1 MSLDGSGSSHGPLT
15 EDQQTTSANK
25 IASHSPHLSSTN
37 GIEITPMTS
46 PGPDSSRQ
54 EADVGDM
61 SLPAEQRRHLLEL
74 ESSFKIDS
82 DLRTTPEEESS
93 MMSGRI
99 GDMRPPPLPPVGM
112 SRRGLQRT
120 PSSISNHSKIRSG
133 AATPT
138 TIAGSKED
146 LRGKKILADTEET
159 TSPFADS
166 AAFSPLQTPVP
177 TSETDSEPNLS
188 SSPTLAAQARSSNR
202 SSISLAAAFLPN
214 SSHEPS
220 PEEIGLAIDRRP
232 STVSTK
238 GEGYYGSL
246 GSEEATSAVR
256 PTGSVRG
263 RGLSSN
269 SSSNLVGGSTSG
281 THRRRPKFLRSR
293 QSSQRSSVSSI
304 GDTGMEAGD
313 DGASTITAI
322 EGGGVLSR
330 STSLGSI
337 ASGITGIAGAGSIR
351 GTEGLFG
358 NMSTAAER
366 ALARLDEEEKNSRRG
381 SVADGNEASGP
392 KDDAVPE
399 PTTPKSQKPP
409 LPPTDTVITAQVKSV
424 HVPATVAREYRA
436 GHLAPMQTPGSP
448 SKRGGPGATPAPGQG
463 KNMTLKEQSTIID
476 RLQKENFDLKIK
488 VFYLNEKL
496 EKRSD
501 EGVKEMMKENVDMKV
516 KLAEGM
522 RERKS
527 LKRRIKELEKK
538 IQEMGGEKEGKED
551 GEDNITELWELK
563 ERVERYEVEI
573 EELSRREKEREDRMR
588 EEISRKGAA
597 GGERAEEIVSYTRSL
612 F

>member
-1 MSLDGSGSSHGPLT
+1 MSFDGSGSSRGPLT
-15 EDQQTTSANK
+15 EDQQATSANDV
-25 IASHSPHLSSTN
+25 ASHSPNVSSTN
-37 GIEITPMTS
+37 GVEITLLTS

-54 EADVGDM
+54 EVDMGDM

-82 DLRTTPEEESS
+82 DLGTTPEEESS
-93 MMSGRI
+93 TISGRI
-99 GDMRPPPLPPVGM
+99 GDMGPPPLPPAGVP
-112 SRRGLQRT
+112 RRGLQRT
-120 PSSISNHSKIRSG
+120 PSSISNHRKLRSG

-138 TIAGSKED
+138 TIVGSRED
-146 LRGKKILADTEET
+146 LRGKKVLADAEET
-159 TSPFADS
+159 TSSFADS
-166 AAFSPLQTPVP
+166 GPFSPLQTPVP
-177 TSETDSEPNLS
+177 TSETDGEPNLS
-188 SSPTLAAQARSSNR
+188 SSPTLAARARSNNR
-202 SSISLAAAFLPN
+202 SSTGLAAAFVPS

-232 STVSTK
+232 STVSVK
-238 GEGYYGSL
+238 GEGNYESL
-246 GSEEATSAVR
+246 GSEEATSTVR

-263 RGLSSN
+263 KGLSSN
-269 SSSNLVGGSTSG
+269 SSSNLVGGSASG

-313 DGASTITAI
+313 DGASAITTV

-330 STSLGSI
+330 SASLGSI
-337 ASGITGIAGAGSIR
+337 ASGITGIVGAGSIR

-358 NMSTAAER
+358 AMSTAAER

-381 SVADGNEASGP
+381 SVAGGVEESGP
-392 KDDAVPE
+392 KDDAIAE
-399 PTTPKSQKPP
+399 PTTPKFQKTP
-409 LPPTDTVITAQVKSV
+409 LPPTDTAITAQVKSV

-436 GHLAPMQTPGSP
+436 GHLASMQTPGSP

-488 VFYLNEKL
+488 VFYLNDKL
-496 EKRSD
+496 EKQSD

-538 IQEMGGEKEGKED
+538 IQEMGGEKEGRED

-588 EEISRKGAA
+588 EEISRKGTA
-597 GGERAEEIVSYTRSL
+597 GGERAEEVVSYPRSL